1 MDQEKGRRVW
11 RWQADAYDPLE
22 TVMPRQA
29 TEDQGKLLAD
39 MRSRVES
46 AATEI
51 DRLTTELTA
60 REEWV
65 DDLETILDVVLGLL
79 DTPVVVVGDD
89 RRIRAL
95 SRGASERF
103 KADAVVGKALSSV
116 IPDEVFDALEAQL
129 ATAASGS
136 DGDAGSA
143 EPGSTPLDVQRLPGG
158 GAVVVFG
165 AG

>member
-1 MDQEKGRRVW
+1 MS
-11 RWQADAYDPLE
+11 
-22 TVMPRQA
+22 RQA
-29 TEDQGKLLAD
+29 TEDQSRLLAD
-39 MRSRVES
+39 MRGRVEA

-79 DTPVVVVGDD
+79 DAPVVVVGDD

-95 SRGASERF
+95 SRGAGERLTG
-103 KADAVVGKALSSV
+103 DAVVGKALSSV
-116 IPDEVFDALEAQL
+116 VPDDVFEAFEARL
-129 ATAASGS
+129 ATASGS

-143 EPGSTPLDVQRLPGG
+143 EPGSTPLAVQRLPGG